1 MDAIWMAVTLAAAGW
16 VIKKLLDWLLDYF
29 AERWRNRVK
38 PLTNTQVRRH
48 HRNRLF
54 VAIGYLVVSVVA
66 ALIAI
71 VGIFAAPD
79 RNPLEVL
86 IVVGLIALAVYAWR
100 VTRRRWRRRRE
111 YETWWGSYRGPTQD
125 GLRGPRRHQ

>member
-1 MDAIWMAVTLAAAGW
+1 MDAIWMAVGTAAAGW
-16 VIKKLLDWLLDYF
+16 LTKKLLDWLLDYF
-29 AERWRNRVK
+29 ARRWRDRGK
-38 PLTNTQVRRH
+38 PLTNSQVRRH

-54 VAIGYLVVSVVA
+54 VAVGYLVVSVIA

-86 IVVGLIALAVYAWR
+86 IVVGLIALAAYAWR
-100 VTRRRWRRRRE
+100 VARRRWRRRSE
-111 YETWWGSYRGPTQD
+111 YETWWRNYRGH
-125 GLRGPRRHQ
+125 GH

>member
-1 MDAIWMAVTLAAAGW
+1 MAVAMAAVGW

-29 AERWRNRVK
+29 VGHWRNRGK

-54 VAIGYLVVSVVA
+54 VAVGYLVVSVIA

-71 VGIFAAPD
+71 VGLFAAPA
-79 RNPLEVL
+79 RNPLEPL
-86 IVVGLIALAVYAWR
+86 VVFGLVALAVYAWR
-100 VTRRRWRRRRE
+100 VARRRWRRRNE
-111 YETWWGSYRGPTQD
+111 YETWWCSYRGSK
-125 GLRGPRRHQ
+125 